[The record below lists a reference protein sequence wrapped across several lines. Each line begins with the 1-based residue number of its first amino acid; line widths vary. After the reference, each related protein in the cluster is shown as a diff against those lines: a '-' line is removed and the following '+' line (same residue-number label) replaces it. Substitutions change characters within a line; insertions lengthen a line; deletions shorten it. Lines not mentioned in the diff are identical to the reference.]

1 MRQQAKRNGDS
12 PAALPERTAVAQEYR
27 AAIERRVSGG
37 QFCLLIGRFWP
48 SANSR

>member
-12 PAALPERTAVAQEYR
+12 PAERTAVAQEYR

-37 QFCLLIGRFWP
+37 QFCLLIGRL
-48 SANSR
+48 